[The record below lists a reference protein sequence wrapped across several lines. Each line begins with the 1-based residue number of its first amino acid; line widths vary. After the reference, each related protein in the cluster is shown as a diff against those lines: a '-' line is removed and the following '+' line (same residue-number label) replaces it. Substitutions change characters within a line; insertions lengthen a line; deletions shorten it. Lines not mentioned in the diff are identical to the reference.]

1 MLFSMI
7 LRQIHCTNLV
17 TRFALSTVF
26 AVVALFAFANAT
38 AFAQSAQQSENKELE
53 PLKIS
58 LNLLA
63 GLVLFLYGVSRLS
76 ESLKEVA
83 GEKMREWLARF
94 TTNRFAAVGTGTV
107 ATTLLDSSSVT
118 IVMVIALV
126 NAGLLTFTQSLGVI
140 MGANVG
146 TTISS
151 QIFAFD
157 LDEYS
162 PLLLLAGFLLHVFS
176 KSERWQQ
183 IGLAIL
189 SFGLI
194 FFGLHRMGESVEPL
208 QEYQPFLDWMKG
220 LEQPV
225 YGAIIGAVVTIVL
238 QSSSAT
244 VGIAIALAS
253 QNLIS
258 LPAGIAVMLGAEI
271 GTCADT
277 LVASI
282 GRSREAIRAGVFH
295 LLFNIVTV
303 TLGVIFVGQLTAFV
317 VWMSGGAEIQRQIA
331 NAHMTFNIL
340 GVLLFIGFTS
350 WIAQFLEW
358 LIPGKKSKSKENNQ
372 SGGAAQTPTA
382 DVA

>member
-1 MLFSMI
+1 MI
-7 LRQIHCTNLV
+7 QGQAHQTNLFRRLCV
-17 TRFALSTVF
+17 VF
-26 AVVALFAFANAT
+26 VFLILFLFAETNT
-38 AFAQSAQQSENKELE
+38 LAQSVQQSESKELE
-53 PLKIS
+53 PLKIG

-76 ESLKEVA
+76 ESLKALA
-83 GEKMREWLARF
+83 GERLKEWLAKF

-118 IVMVIALV
+118 IIMVIALV
-126 NAGLLTFTQSLGVI
+126 NAGLLTFAQSLGVI
-140 MGANVG
+140 MGANIG

-151 QIFAFD
+151 QIYAFD

-162 PLLLLAGFLLHVFS
+162 PILLLAGFLLYVFS

-183 IGLAIL
+183 IGLAVL

-208 QEYQPFLDWMKG
+208 RDYEPFLNWMKG
-220 LEQPV
+220 LEQPI
-225 YGAIIGAVVTIVL
+225 YGAIIGAAVTVIL

-244 VGIAIALAS
+244 VGIVIALAT

-277 LVASI
+277 LIASV

-295 LLFNIVTV
+295 LLFNIITV
-303 TLGVIFVGQLTAFV
+303 TLGVIFVNQLTAFV
-317 VWMSGGAEIQRQIA
+317 VWVSNGAEIQRQIA
-331 NAHMTFNIL
+331 NAHLTFNIL
-340 GVLLFIGFTS
+340 GVLLFIGFTP
-350 WIAQFLEW
+350 WIAQFLEQI
-358 LIPGKKSKSKENNQ
+358 IPSKKSAAKEDNQ
-372 SGGAAQTPTA
+372 PNEAAA
-382 DVA
+382 